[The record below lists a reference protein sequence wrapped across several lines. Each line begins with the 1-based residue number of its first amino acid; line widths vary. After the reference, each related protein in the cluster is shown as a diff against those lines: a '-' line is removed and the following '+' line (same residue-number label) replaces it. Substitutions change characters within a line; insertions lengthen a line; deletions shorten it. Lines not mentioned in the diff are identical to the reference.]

1 MIKLRMAAGLGLL
14 LLMAAMACGQVRNQA
29 PANGGG
35 VTLASL
41 AGKFETRGSG
51 SYTVCLNASFS
62 APVDCASASHQ
73 EMPFNLTS
81 VAHVTRDAGGNS
93 CAVTTL
99 TNEPAYGTIS
109 PAFRARINNTR
120 TNVSTTTSFDPATG
134 SGSSSFSQYR
144 GGRCI
149 GAVFDSTGAV
159 LTGTGTQSLETII
172 TSFSVVTNPFGVGN
186 LVAIDSQAELCNN
199 RCMFRPA
206 VRIAAIR
213 RPVVAWLIVAG
224 EVQGEPRGEMGGT
237 WADSAL

>member
-1 MIKLRMAAGLGLL
+1 MMKLRIATGLGLL
-14 LLMAAMACGQVRNQA
+14 LFMTTMACGRVGMSRAQA
-29 PANGGG
+29 KDDSG

-51 SYTVCLNASFS
+51 SYTLCLNASFS

-120 TNVSTTTSFDPATG
+120 TNVSTTTSFDPTTG

-159 LTGTGTQSLETII
+159 LTGTGTQSFMVSDSGSRMDTIV
-172 TSFSVVTNPFGVGN
+172 TSFSVVTNPVGVPGM
-186 LVAIDSQAELCNN
+186 LKETMPMIKATS
-199 RCMFRPA
+199 
-206 VRIAAIR
+206 R
-213 RPVVAWLIVAG
+213 RS
-224 EVQGEPRGEMGGT
+224 R
-237 WADSAL
+237 ALP